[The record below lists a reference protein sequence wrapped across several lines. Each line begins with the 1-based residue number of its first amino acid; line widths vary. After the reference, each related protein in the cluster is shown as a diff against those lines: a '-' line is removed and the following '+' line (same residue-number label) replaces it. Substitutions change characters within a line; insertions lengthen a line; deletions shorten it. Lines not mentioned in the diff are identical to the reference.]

1 MLGKTIAHYRIL
13 SKLGSGGMG
22 VVYEAQDLTL
32 GRRVAL
38 KFLPTELASDPAALE
53 RFLLEARAASALN
66 HPNICT
72 IHAVENADGQSFI
85 AMELLEGQSLALK
98 LLGPALPIDR
108 LLDISIQLAD
118 ALEAAHAK
126 GIIHRDIKPAN
137 IFLTQRGQVK
147 VLDFGLA
154 KLTRNAQDTIGVTLD
169 DVPAHLTSPGAT
181 VGTIAYMSPEQARGE
196 ELDVR
201 TDLFSLGAVIY
212 QMATGRLPFP
222 GNTSAVIFNGILER
236 NPTPPTQIN
245 PTLPPKL
252 QEVIDKLL
260 EKDRDLRCQTAAEL
274 RGDLKRLKRDLDS
287 TRAGAIEKSGEA
299 SIAAHPSGS
308 RTVSQASASSLTPA
322 STSSQITAAAR
333 QHKASLTLGTV
344 VVMILL
350 AASGYG
356 IYAFLSR
363 NRALPFANVSIAKV
377 TETGN
382 TRQVAM
388 SPDGKY
394 IAAVVD
400 DNGQQSLWLRN
411 LPTKSNTQVIPP
423 TAQSRYAYLRFSPDG
438 NYIYFERAESGNFS
452 YRFLYRTPVLGGTPE
467 KILADIDSNITFS
480 PDGRRFAYVVWHD
493 PVVGQYRLVVH
504 SVEDGKEKTLA
515 SGPIAVNFL
524 DPTWS
529 PDGKAI
535 VCVVKHPG
543 NAISGLTAVDVN
555 TGKQNLFFT
564 SDHFALVRP
573 EWLPDSRGILILIQ
587 EQLSNFERLQ
597 IAAASYPGGK
607 LRPVTHDTNSYD
619 DLTVSADGRTIAALL
634 NERHDNLFL
643 APTTPERAP
652 ARQVTS
658 SASVLSFAWMK
669 DARLLLGLRSGFT
682 LMDPASTTSSLLGT
696 GEASSPESPSACA
709 DGRYLVFS
717 ALASGGSGT
726 RNIWRMNSEGGD
738 VTKLSSGR
746 NDAFPV
752 CSPDRHWVIF
762 GEDVRQGGKLM
773 RVPLQGGSSEVV
785 SQVPIVSALDVS
797 PDGALAAF
805 MTFGDGNSG
814 NDRIVVVDVA
824 SGQTRKLLNFEK
836 PHSSQIQFS
845 RDGQAVVYSLPGK
858 GFDNLWLQPLDGSP
872 GHQLTDFDALQI
884 LDFHWSLDGK
894 RLGVVRGHTDSD
906 VVLLRDALQ

>member
-38 KFLPTELASDPAALE
+38 KFLPTDLATDPAALE

-85 AMELLEGQSLALK
+85 SMELLEGQSLAVK

-137 IFLTQRGQVK
+137 IFQTQRGQVK

-154 KLTRNAQDTIGVTLD
+154 KFARNAQDTIGVTQD

-196 ELDVR
+196 ELDPR
-201 TDLFSLGAVIY
+201 TDLFSLGAVVY

-236 NPTPPTQIN
+236 NPTPSTQIN
-245 PTLPPKL
+245 PALPPKL
-252 QEVIDKLL
+252 QEIIDKLL

-287 TRAGAIEKSGEA
+287 TRVGAVSDKSGPANVA
-299 SIAAHPSGS
+299 SS
-308 RTVSQASASSLTPA
+308 SQAAVPNAPSA
-322 STSSQITAAAR
+322 STSSQISAAAR
-333 QHKASLTLGTV
+333 QHKVSIALATFV
-344 VVMILL
+344 VLILL
-350 AASGYG
+350 AAAGYG

-363 NRALPFANVSIAKV
+363 NRALPFANVAIAKV
-377 TETGN
+377 TESGN
-382 TRQVAM
+382 TLQVAM

-394 IAAVVD
+394 IATVVD

-423 TAQSRYAYLRFSPDG
+423 TALSRYAYLRFSPDG
-438 NYIYFERAESGNFS
+438 NYIYFERSESGNFS

-493 PVVGQYRLVVH
+493 PVVGQYRLVLH
-504 SVEDGKEKTLA
+504 SLEDGKDKTLA
-515 SGPIAVNFL
+515 SGPIAVNFR
-524 DPTWS
+524 DPVWS
-529 PDGKAI
+529 PDGKVI
-535 VCVVKHPG
+535 VCVVNNPG
-543 NAISGLTAVDVN
+543 NAISGLTAVDVDS
-555 TGKQNLFFT
+555 GKQNLFFT
-564 SDHFALVRP
+564 SDHVAFVRP
-573 EWLPDSRGILILIQ
+573 EWLADSRGILILIQ
-587 EQLSNFERLQ
+587 EQLSSFERLQ
-597 IAAASYPGGK
+597 IAVVSYPQGK
-607 LRPVTHDTNSYD
+607 LRPVTHDTNGYD

-634 NERHDNLFL
+634 NEPHDNLFI
-643 APTTPERAP
+643 AAANPERAP
-652 ARQVTS
+652 ARQVS
-658 SASVLSFAWMK
+658 SSDSVLSFAWTK
-669 DARLLLGLRSGFT
+669 DGHLVLGLRSGFT
-682 LMDPASTTSSLLGT
+682 MLDPASTKPAVLGT
-696 GEASSPESPSACA
+696 GEASSPESPFACP

-717 ALASGGSGT
+717 ALAASGSGT
-726 RNIWRMNSEGGD
+726 RNVWRMNSDGSD
-738 VTKLSSGR
+738 VTRLASGR

-752 CSPDRHWVIF
+752 CSPDGHWVLY
-762 GEDVRQGGKLM
+762 GEDVRQGGRLM
-773 RVPLQGGSSEVV
+773 KVPLQGGTSQAV
-785 SQVPIVSALDVS
+785 SQVPIVSKLDVS

-805 MTFGDGNSG
+805 VSFGERNAN
-814 NDRIVVVDVA
+814 NDRIAVVDIA
-824 SGQTRKLLNFEK
+824 SGETRKLLAFEK
-836 PHSSQIQFS
+836 PHSTRIQFS
-845 RDGQAVVYSLPGK
+845 RDGNAVVYVMPGK
-858 GFDNLWLQPLDGSP
+858 GSDNLWLQPLDGSP
-872 GHQLTDFDALQI
+872 GRQLTDFDSLQI

-894 RLGVVRGHTDSD
+894 QLGMVRGHTDSD
-906 VVLLRDALQ
+906 VVLLSDVQQ